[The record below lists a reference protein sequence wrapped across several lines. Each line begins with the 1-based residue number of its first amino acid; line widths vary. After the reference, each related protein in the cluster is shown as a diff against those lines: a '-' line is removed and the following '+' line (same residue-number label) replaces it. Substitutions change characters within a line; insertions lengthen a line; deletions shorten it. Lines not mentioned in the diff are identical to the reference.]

1 MDIYQSLNHVI
12 FDPSNYDDDIWFVEQ
27 DNLNY
32 CSYSDEPIQ
41 DPVIIITE
49 YTLAHYKYNA
59 TTCCLRN
66 LGKFYECL
74 GTQPLK
80 IVFRNRINDDIVKHF
95 GLHKMPEINLNRK
108 YYIQNNEVYL
118 DTNEVFLNNDEE
130 DNGLTYNDTES
141 GSDTENESDKGS
153 TDNESVEELEEVN
166 L

>member
-1 MDIYQSLNHVI
+1 MESYQRLNHVI

-27 DNLNY
+27 DDLNY

-59 TTCCLRN
+59 ATCCLRN

-74 GTQPLK
+74 GSQPLK
-80 IVFRNRINDDIVKHF
+80 IVFRNRINDDIVRHF
-95 GLHKMPEINLNRK
+95 GLHKMPEINLDRK

-118 DTNEVFLNNDEE
+118 DTNEVFLNDDEE
-130 DNGLTYNDTES
+130 DNGLTYNS
-141 GSDTENESDKGS
+141 GSETEEE
-153 TDNESVEELEEVN
+153 TDNESENETDNELEEVN